1 MVVLCCILV
10 VTGFLPSPISR
21 SSLSSPPSQ
30 VFSFFYHFLQVKSQF
45 CSRSSLNAGKT
56 EEAREKNIEKL
67 EELGANQS
75 TKLEIASKMMEN
87 VKKMKIQMKKKRK

>member
-1 MVVLCCILV
+1 M
-10 VTGFLPSPISR
+10 
-21 SSLSSPPSQ
+21 
-30 VFSFFYHFLQVKSQF
+30 KSQF

-56 EEAREKNIEKL
+56 EETREKIEKL

-87 VKKMKIQMKKKRK
+87 IKNMKIQMKKTKIKRQL

>member
-1 MVVLCCILV
+1 M
-10 VTGFLPSPISR
+10 
-21 SSLSSPPSQ
+21 
-30 VFSFFYHFLQVKSQF
+30 KSQF

-87 VKKMKIQMKKKRK
+87 VKNMKIQMKKKRK